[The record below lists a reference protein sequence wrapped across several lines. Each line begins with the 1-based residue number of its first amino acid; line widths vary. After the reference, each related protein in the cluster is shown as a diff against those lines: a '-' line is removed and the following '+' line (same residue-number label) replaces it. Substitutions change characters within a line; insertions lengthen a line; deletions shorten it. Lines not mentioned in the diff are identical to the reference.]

1 MAKPRWATGWKG
13 TVAIPPRTIMEAP
26 DRPEFQGV
34 VRTVS
39 RGVLKATEAL
49 DRVLAA
55 GTAST
60 ERKPTLS
67 LLEASSTPVFEVDN
81 ATSGVLTFK
90 SSDGQFTGFAITAE
104 KHSLG
109 LKPLPEGTWTASVS
123 VNGVWSNPVSITVT
137 GPGGAVL
144 RTDSAAVLQTDGS
157 KLPRVA

>member
-39 RGVLKATEAL
+39 RGVLRATEAL

-55 GTAST
+55 GTASN

-81 ATSGVLTFK
+81 ALSGVLTFQ
-90 SSDGQFTGFAITAE
+90 SSDGQATGFAITAE
-104 KHSLG
+104 RHGLG
-109 LKPLPEGTWTASVS
+109 LTPLPEGTWTARCAI
-123 VNGVWSNPVSITVT
+123 NGVWSDPVSITVT

-144 RTDSAAVLQTDGS
+144 RTDSAPVLKADATP
-157 KLPRVA
+157 LLRT

>member
-39 RGVLKATEAL
+39 RGVLRATEAL

-55 GTAST
+55 GTASN

-81 ATSGVLTFK
+81 ALSGVLTFQ
-90 SSDGQFTGFAITAE
+90 SSDGQATGFAITAE
-104 KHSLG
+104 RHGLG
-109 LKPLPEGTWTASVS
+109 LTPLPEGTWTARCAI
-123 VNGVWSNPVSITVT
+123 NGVWSDPVSITVT

-144 RTDSAAVLQTDGS
+144 RTDNTPVLQEDATP
-157 KLPRVA
+157 LLRT

>member
-26 DRPEFQGV
+26 DRPEFAGV

-55 GTAST
+55 GTASN

-81 ATSGVLTFK
+81 ALSGLLTFQ
-90 SSDGQFTGFAITAE
+90 SSDGQETSFPITGPEAW
-104 KHSLG
+104 LR
-109 LKPLPEGTWTASVS
+109 LDPLPEGTWAARVAINS
-123 VNGVWSNPVSITVT
+123 VWSDPVSITVT

-144 RTDSAAVLQTDGS
+144 RTDSAPVLKTDATP
-157 KLPRVA
+157 LLRT

>member
-39 RGVLKATEAL
+39 RGVLRATEAL

-55 GTAST
+55 GTASN

-81 ATSGVLTFK
+81 ALSGVLTFQ
-90 SSDGQFTGFAITAE
+90 SSDGQATGFAITAE
-104 KHSLG
+104 RHGLG
-109 LKPLPEGTWTASVS
+109 LKPLPEGTWTARCAI
-123 VNGVWSNPVSITVT
+123 NGVWSDPVSITVT

-144 RTDSAAVLQTDGS
+144 RTDNTPVLQEDATP
-157 KLPRVA
+157 LLRT